1 MNAHSLRLRLMA
13 AAALSALLTLAFIGF
28 LIANLFER
36 QVESRLRESL
46 SQQLDQLASHV
57 IIKDDGNVALDAEMS
72 DPRYLRPLSGLY
84 WEVDEEGKPPIRSR
98 SLWDQSLDLSKD
110 HATESF
116 AITPIHGPKGIE
128 LVGMSRAVSKRDKL
142 DVKHH
147 YLLTVSQDTRVLAAD
162 HADLVRTL
170 AIALGLAFLAS
181 VAAAAAQIYYGLKP
195 LEAMRRDIER
205 VRSGLSDHVE
215 TSGVPS
221 EVMPL
226 AEEINAT
233 LEMQRRNLERARRQ
247 AGDLAHGLKTPIAAL
262 AGQADLLARG
272 GQNESADAMRGH
284 LRIMHRHVEREL
296 AKARAQGDGA
306 RIGSGVMPLVEIRS
320 IIDTLKKLPQAS
332 VISYDV
338 IGPENISLAMNSED
352 FAEVMGNLIDNARKW
367 AKSSIVVRVLIEGI
381 QTWVSVEDD
390 GPGINDDQQTRVLA
404 RGVRLDEKVQG
415 SGLGLS
421 IVEALLE
428 NYGSKLELGRAD
440 AGGLK
445 VAFQAAM
452 RKKII

>member
-1 MNAHSLRLRLMA
+1 MVA
-13 AAALSALLTLAFIGF
+13 AAFSALLTLAFIGF

-36 QVESRLRESL
+36 QVESRLRENL
-46 SQQLDQLASHV
+46 SQQLDQLASHI

-110 HATESF
+110 HAAESF

-128 LVGMSRAVSKRDKL
+128 LIGMSRAVSKRDKL

-170 AIALGLAFLAS
+170 AIALGLAFLAI

-205 VRSGLSDHVE
+205 VRGGLSDHVE

-233 LEMQRRNLERARRQ
+233 LEMQRRNIERARRQ

-272 GQNESADAMRGH
+272 GKNESAEAIRGH
-284 LRIMHRHVEREL
+284 LRVMHRHVEREL
-296 AKARAQGDGA
+296 AKARAQGDGTM
-306 RIGSGVMPLVEIRS
+306 IGSGVMPLVEIRS

-332 VISYDV
+332 IINYEV
-338 IGPENISLAMNSED
+338 IGPENISLAMNAED

-367 AKSSIVVRVLIEGI
+367 AKKVVVARLVVDGTQASI
-381 QTWVSVEDD
+381 SVEDD
-390 GPGINDDQQTRVLA
+390 GPGISDDQRKRVLS

-428 NYGSKLELGRAD
+428 NYGIKLTLSHTET
-440 AGGLK
+440 GGLSAVFQ
-445 VAFQAAM
+445 VAI
-452 RKKII
+452 RTYLK

>member
-1 MNAHSLRLRLMA
+1 MA
-13 AAALSALLTLAFIGF
+13 AAVLSALLTLAFIGF

-36 QVESRLRESL
+36 QVESRLRENL
-46 SQQLDQLASHV
+46 SQQLDQLAAHLIV
-57 IIKDDGNVALDAEMS
+57 KDDNTPGLDADLS
-72 DPRYLRPLSGLY
+72 DPRYERPLSGLY
-84 WEVDEEGKPPIRSR
+84 WEIDEEGKPPLRSR
-98 SLWDQSLDLSKD
+98 SMWDQSFDLSEN
-110 HATESF
+110 HAVTNF
-116 AITPIHGPKGIE
+116 ALTPIKGPKGIE
-128 LVGMSRAVSKRDKL
+128 LVGMSRAVTKRDKS

-170 AIALGLAFLAS
+170 SIALGLAFLAI

-205 VRSGLSDHVE
+205 VRGGLIDHVE

-272 GQNESADAMRGH
+272 GHSENAEAIRGH

-306 RIGSGVMPLVEIRS
+306 TIGSGVLPLVEIRS

-332 VISYDV
+332 VIAYKV
-338 IGPENISLAMNSED
+338 IGTENVALAMNAED

-367 AKSSIVVRVLIEGI
+367 ARSSVIARVVVTGSQAL
-381 QTWVSVEDD
+381 VSVEDD
-390 GPGINDDQQTRVLA
+390 GPGISDDQQTRVLS
-404 RGVRLDEKVQG
+404 RGVRLDEQVQG

-428 NYGSKLELGRAD
+428 NYGSKLELGCAN
-440 AGGLK
+440 AGGLLA
-445 VAFQAAM
+445 AFQVGVRTVTKDHAL
-452 RKKII
+452 K

>member
-1 MNAHSLRLRLMA
+1 MA

-36 QVESRLRESL
+36 QVESRLRENLSL
-46 SQQLDQLASHV
+46 QLDQLAAHLIV
-57 IIKDDGNVALDAEMS
+57 KDDNTAGLDADLS
-72 DPRYLRPLSGLY
+72 DPRYERPLSGLY
-84 WEVDEEGKPPIRSR
+84 WEVDEEGKTPLRSR
-98 SLWDQSLDLSKD
+98 SMWDQSFDLSEN
-110 HATESF
+110 HSVTNF
-116 AITPIHGPKGIE
+116 ALTPINGPKGIE
-128 LVGMSRAVSKRDKL
+128 LVGMSRAVTKRDKA

-162 HADLVRTL
+162 HADLLRTL
-170 AIALGLAFLAS
+170 AIALGLAFLAI

-205 VRSGLSDHVE
+205 VRGGLSDHVE

-233 LEMQRRNLERARRQ
+233 LEVQRRNLERARRQ
-247 AGDLAHGLKTPIAAL
+247 AGDLAHGLKTPIAAI

-272 GQNESADAMRGH
+272 GQGEGAEAIRGH

-296 AKARAQGDGA
+296 ARARAQGDGA
-306 RIGSGVMPLVEIRS
+306 VIGAGANAISEIRS
-320 IIDTLKKLPQAS
+320 VIETLKKLPQRA
-332 VISYDV
+332 VLNYYVEGPADV
-338 IGPENISLAMNSED
+338 VLAMNSED
-352 FAEVMGNLIDNARKW
+352 FAEIVGNLIDNARKW
-367 AKSSIVVRVLIEGI
+367 ASSSVVATIAIESGKAV
-381 QTWVSVEDD
+381 VSVEDD
-390 GPGINDDQQTRVLA
+390 GPGIRDEQQGEALA

-428 NYGSKLELGRAD
+428 NYGSTLELGRAD
-440 AGGLK
+440 AGGLRASFQ
-445 VAFQAAM
+445 VAV
-452 RKKII
+452 RKRQ

>member
-1 MNAHSLRLRLMA
+1 ML

-36 QVESRLRESL
+36 QVESRLHESL
-46 SQQLDQLASHV
+46 SLQLDQLASHLIV
-57 IIKDDGNVALDAEMS
+57 KDDGTAGLDADLS
-72 DPRYLRPLSGLY
+72 DPRYQRPLSGLY
-84 WEVDEEGKPPIRSR
+84 WQVDEEGKPPLRSR
-98 SLWDQSLDLSKD
+98 SLWDQSLDLPAHQASENF
-110 HATESF
+110 TV
-116 AITPIHGPKGIE
+116 TPLHGPKGLE
-128 LVGMSRAVSKRDKL
+128 LVGMSRDVTKHDKA

-162 HADLVRTL
+162 HQDLVRTL
-170 AIALGLAFLAS
+170 STALGLAFLAI

-215 TSGVPS
+215 TRGVPS

-233 LEMQRRNLERARRQ
+233 LGLHRRNLERARRQ

-262 AGQADLLARG
+262 AGQADLLARK
-272 GQNESADAMRGH
+272 GQNESAESIRGH
-284 LRIMHRHVEREL
+284 LRTMHRHVEREL
-296 AKARAQGDGA
+296 ARARAQGDGA
-306 RIGSGVMPLVEIRS
+306 VIGSGVMPLVEIRS
-320 IIDTLKKLPQAS
+320 IIETLKKLPREPA
-332 VISYDV
+332 ISYRSQGSDDV
-338 IGPENISLAMNSED
+338 SLAMNAED

-367 AKSSIVVRVLIEGI
+367 TKTVVAVSVVVEGAHAV
-381 QTWVSVEDD
+381 VSVEDD
-390 GPGINDDQQTRVLA
+390 GPGIHNDQQLA
-404 RGVRLDEKVQG
+404 ALTRGVRLDEKVQG

-428 NYGSKLELGRAD
+428 NYGAKLELGRAE
-440 AGGLK
+440 AGGLRA
-445 VAFQAAM
+445 AFQVAV
-452 RKKII
+452 RKPVIK

>member
-1 MNAHSLRLRLMA
+1 MA

-36 QVESRLRESL
+36 QVESRLRDSL
-46 SQQLDQLASHV
+46 SQQLDQLAAHLV
-57 IIKDDGNVALDAEMS
+57 VKDDNTPGLDSDLS
-72 DPRYLRPLSGLY
+72 DPRYERPLSGLY
-84 WEVDEEGKPPIRSR
+84 WEVDEEGKTPLRSR
-98 SLWDQSLDLSKD
+98 SMWDQSFDLSEN
-110 HATESF
+110 HAVTNF
-116 AITPIHGPKGIE
+116 ALTPINGPKGIE
-128 LVGMSRAVSKRDKL
+128 LVGMSRAVTKRDKT

-147 YLLTVSQDTRVLAAD
+147 YLLTVSQDTSVLAAD

-170 AIALGLAFLAS
+170 AIALGLAFLAI

-205 VRSGLSDHVE
+205 VRGGLSDHVE
-215 TSGVPS
+215 TSGVPA

-262 AGQADLLARG
+262 AGQADLLARA
-272 GQNESADAMRGH
+272 GQIENAEAVRGH

-306 RIGSGVMPLVEIRS
+306 TIGSGVMPLVEIRS
-320 IIDTLKKLPQAS
+320 IIDTLKKLPQKS
-332 VISYDV
+332 VVNYQV
-338 IGPENISLAMNSED
+338 IGPENMSLAMNAED

-367 AKSSIVVRVLIEGI
+367 AKSSVVARVVVEG
-381 QTWVSVEDD
+381 THASVSVEDD
-390 GPGINDDQQTRVLA
+390 GPGISDDQQTRVLS

-428 NYGSKLELGRAD
+428 NYGSKLELGRAES
-440 AGGLK
+440 GGLLAGFQ
-445 VAFQAAM
+445 VAVRTVNKGRAL
-452 RKKII
+452 K

>member
-1 MNAHSLRLRLMA
+1 MV

-36 QVESRLRESL
+36 QVENRLRENLSL
-46 SQQLDQLASHV
+46 QLDQLAAHL
-57 IIKDDGNVALDAEMS
+57 ILKDDNTVGLDAELS
-72 DPRYLRPLSGLY
+72 DPRYERPLSGLY
-84 WEVDEEGKPPIRSR
+84 WEVDEEGKTPLRSR
-98 SLWDQSLDLSKD
+98 SMWDQSFDLSES
-110 HATESF
+110 HAITNF
-116 AITPIHGPKGIE
+116 AITPLHGPKGIE
-128 LVGMSRAVSKRDKL
+128 LMGMSRAVAKRDKA

-147 YLLTVSQDTRVLAAD
+147 FLLTVSQDTRALESD

-170 AIALGLAFLAS
+170 TIALGLAFLAI

-205 VRSGLSDHVE
+205 VRGGLSDHVE
-215 TSGVPS
+215 TAGVPT

-233 LEMQRRNLERARRQ
+233 LQMQRRSLERARRQ

-272 GQNESADAMRGH
+272 GQSESAESIRGH
-284 LRIMHRHVEREL
+284 LRVMHRHVEREL
-296 AKARAQGDGA
+296 AKARAQGDGSS
-306 RIGSGVMPLVEIRS
+306 IDSGVMPLTEIRS

-332 VISYDV
+332 VITYQV
-338 IGPENISLAMNSED
+338 IGLENISLAMNAED

-367 AKSSIVVRVLIEGI
+367 AKSSVFVRVVVDGAQAI
-381 QTWVSVEDD
+381 VSVEDD
-390 GPGINDDQQTRVLA
+390 GPGISDDQQSYVLS

-421 IVEALLE
+421 IVEAVLE
-428 NYGSKLELGRAD
+428 NYGSRLELGRAPQ
-440 AGGLK
+440 GGLR
-445 VAFQAAM
+445 VAFQVGVRRAL
-452 RKKII
+452 I

>member
-1 MNAHSLRLRLMA
+1 MV

-46 SQQLDQLASHV
+46 SLQLDQLAAHLIV
-57 IIKDDGNVALDAEMS
+57 KDDNTAGLDAELS
-72 DPRYLRPLSGLY
+72 DPRYERPLSGLY
-84 WEVDEEGKPPIRSR
+84 WEVDEEGKTPLRSR
-98 SLWDQSLDLSKD
+98 SMWDQTFDLSEN
-110 HATESF
+110 HAVTNF
-116 AITPIHGPKGIE
+116 ALTPIKGPNGIE
-128 LVGMSRAVSKRDKL
+128 LVGMSRAVSKRDKADL
-142 DVKHH
+142 KHH

-162 HADLVRTL
+162 HADLLRTL
-170 AIALGLAFLAS
+170 AIALGLAFLAI
-181 VAAAAAQIYYGLKP
+181 VAAAAAQIYFGLKP

-205 VRSGLSDHVE
+205 VRGGLSDHVE

-262 AGQADLLARG
+262 AGQADLLARS
-272 GQNESADAMRGH
+272 GQGESAEAMRGH
-284 LRIMHRHVEREL
+284 LRMMHRHVEREL
-296 AKARAQGDGA
+296 ARARAQGDGA
-306 RIGSGVMPLVEIRS
+306 AIGAGVDPISEIRS
-320 IIDTLKKLPQAS
+320 IIETLKKLPQR
-332 VISYDV
+332 VILNYRV
-338 IGPENISLAMNSED
+338 EGPENLVLAMNHED
-352 FAEVMGNLIDNARKW
+352 FAEIVGNLIDNARKW
-367 AKSSIVVRVLIEGI
+367 ASSLVLASITVEGSRAV
-381 QTWVSVEDD
+381 VSVDDD
-390 GPGINDDQQTRVLA
+390 GPGIHDEQQAQALE

-440 AGGLK
+440 AGGLRASFQ
-445 VAFQAAM
+445 VAL
-452 RKKII
+452 RRSK